1 MAKTIAPATLTV
13 KNYIKKLCEENGR
26 SVNETDLYNFID
38 ENHLTD
44 DEIESLYSLIEK
56 YRIEVTNSED
66 FNNSEE
72 PEVQEEDTAVY
83 DDVNITDLNVVQ
95 LYYQDIKRYPL
106 LTAEEELDLAKK
118 IAQGDKAAREL
129 FINSNL
135 RLVINT
141 AKSYLNRG
149 VDIADLIQE
158 GNIGLLRA
166 VEKYD
171 YTSGYRFSTYAT
183 WWIRQRTV
191 KYLREHSRSIKI
203 PIHISTN
210 SQKVKRVIEELCEKN
225 GRDPTYEEIAEVMNI
240 PEEKIEQ
247 LLNITKD
254 IYSIDTP
261 LGSGD
266 KESTMGDY
274 LEDENDSNQ
283 PEEAI
288 IQSALSEEINKM
300 LDTLTD
306 REKNIMIMRYGLN
319 NTPVKTLEDIGNEL
333 GITRERVR
341 QIEKKVL
348 RKLRHPSKSR
358 YIKDFI

>member
-1 MAKTIAPATLTV
+1 MV
-13 KNYIKKLCEENGR
+13 KQNPQIPQSIKNFVYNICEKSGKAI
-26 SVNETDLYNFID
+26 NETDLYTYID
-38 ENHLTD
+38 ENRLND
-44 DEIESLYSLIEK
+44 DEIEGLYSLIEK
-56 YRIEVTNSED
+56 YHVEVLSSDEFGSED
-66 FNNSEE
+66 DLTAID
-72 PEVQEEDTAVY
+72 QEAEQY
-83 DDVNITDLNVVQ
+83 SDVNITDLNVVQ
-95 LYYQDIKRYPL
+95 LYYKDIARYPL
-106 LTAEEELDLAKK
+106 LSASEELELAKK
-118 IAQGDKAAREL
+118 VAAGDKKAREL

-141 AKSYLNRG
+141 AKKYLNRG

-171 YTSGYRFSTYAT
+171 YTSGFRFSTYAT

-191 KYLREHSRSIKI
+191 KYLKEHSRSIKI

-210 SQKVKRVIEELCEKN
+210 SQKVKKVIEELCEKT
-225 GRDPTYEEIAEVMNI
+225 GRDPTYEEIAEVMGI

-247 LLNITKD
+247 LLNVTKD

-261 LGSGD
+261 LGNGD

-274 LEDENDSNQ
+274 LEDDNDNNK
-283 PEEAI
+283 PEEAVV
-288 IQSALSEEINKM
+288 QSALVEEINKM
-300 LDTLTD
+300 LDTLTE
-306 REKNIMIMRYGLN
+306 RERQIIIMRYGIN
-319 NTPVKTLEDIGNEL
+319 NTPVRTLEDIGNEL

-348 RKLRHPSKSR
+348 RKLRHPSKSKF
-358 YIKDFI
+358 IKDFI